1 MPMLVN
7 ELLII
12 NFQLVDQA
20 AFLMPASV
28 WQLIVLPLHL
38 KQNKKNPPLHYCQC
52 IMASVF
58 QNIKP
63 RELSMITLINAC
75 GAQPIVNGL
84 VTPTQDR
91 EPALKN
97 RGITGSIQ
105 EYHN

>member
-1 MPMLVN
+1 MSHLRGLVPMLVN

-58 QNIKP
+58 QLGPVLLQLVIET
-63 RELSMITLINAC
+63 RINA
-75 GAQPIVNGL
+75 IF
-84 VTPTQDR
+84 T
-91 EPALKN
+91 
-97 RGITGSIQ
+97 
-105 EYHN
+105 